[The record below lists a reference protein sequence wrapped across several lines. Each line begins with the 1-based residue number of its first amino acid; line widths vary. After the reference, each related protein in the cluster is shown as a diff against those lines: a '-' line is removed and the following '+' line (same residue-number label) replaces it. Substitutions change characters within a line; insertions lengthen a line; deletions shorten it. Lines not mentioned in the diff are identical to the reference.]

1 MQLKDQQMQ
10 QEQLAYQQQLLQQ
23 QMEDDEYGDEGED
36 DGEDELVDL
45 ENLPEDKRQML
56 LEYLQQEYDRNP
68 DNFPYPKE
76 VLDHY

>member
-1 MQLKDQQMQ
+1 
-10 QEQLAYQQQLLQQ
+10 
-23 QMEDDEYGDEGED
+23 MEDDEYGDEGED